1 MATRIRLQRH
11 GKKGKPFFHLVAAD
25 SRAKRDGKFI
35 EKLGTYNPTA
45 NPAVI
50 DINFERT
57 LSWVQTGAEMSDTAR
72 AILSYKGVLY
82 KSHLIKGVKKGA
94 LTMEQVEE
102 RFTLWLNEKESKITS
117 KIDSFAKN
125 AIASKTAKM
134 KAEADANIAKA
145 AQIELKNTV
154 VEEAVVDEVVS
165 DEVSVEGVVSDE
177 ATLAEGS
184 TEEVSAE
191 EVVAD
196 ETPAD
201 ETVTEEVVADETP
214 AEETVTEE
222 VVAEE
227 TPAEETVTEEVVAEE
242 TPAEELVIEEVVAE
256 EAPVEEVVAEEDL
269 VEEVVAEETPAEEI
283 VTEEVVVEETPD
295 EEKSAD
301 TAE

>member
-82 KSHLIKGVKKGA
+82 KSHLINGVKKGA

-102 RFTLWLNEKESKITS
+102 RFTLWVNEKESKIIN
-117 KIDSFAKN
+117 KIDGLAAK
-125 AIASKTAKM
+125 AIASKNAKM
-134 KAEADANIAKA
+134 KSEADANIAKA

-154 VEEAVVDEVVS
+154 VEEVA
-165 DEVSVEGVVSDE
+165 
-177 ATLAEGS
+177 
-184 TEEVSAE
+184 AE
-191 EVVAD
+191 EI
-196 ETPAD
+196 PAE
-201 ETVTEEVVADETP
+201 ETVTEEVVAEETP
-214 AEETVTEE
+214 TEETVTEE

-227 TPAEETVTEEVVAEE
+227 TPAEETPAEDTVTEEVVAEETVTEEVVAEE
-242 TPAEELVIEEVVAE
+242 TPV
-256 EAPVEEVVAEEDL
+256 
-269 VEEVVAEETPAEEI
+269 EETPAEET
-283 VTEEVVVEETPD
+283 VT
-295 EEKSAD
+295 
-301 TAE
+301 